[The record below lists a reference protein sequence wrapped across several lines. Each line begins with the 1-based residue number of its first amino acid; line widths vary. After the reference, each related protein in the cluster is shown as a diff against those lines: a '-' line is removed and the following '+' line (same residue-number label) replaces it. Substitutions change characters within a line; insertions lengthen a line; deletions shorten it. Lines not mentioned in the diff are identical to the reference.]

1 MTETGY
7 FRPAEAR
14 AIVGVSRSTLYR
26 WKQQGLVRLYKIG
39 GVAFFSLEE
48 IQAFIAKMGDNME
61 DAESSPKNTVAK
73 SGS

>member
-48 IQAFIAKMGDNME
+48 IQAFIANLGDGVE
-61 DAESSPKNTVAK
+61 DTSETQNKKQASSK
-73 SGS
+73 G